1 MEGKIS
7 QGKYEGHN
15 IIIPWIPLTLKFSF
29 SSINKSQA
37 CQDQALEVDLT
48 NESFTHRML
57 YVALT
62 RGGSPDSLTLYSRE
76 GLLTRNALYTE
87 VSAKFICCSCISGI
101 WISTV
106 MKIIT
111 CLTNNFSHCMHTTAF
126 FLASQ
131 LYHES

>member
-1 MEGKIS
+1 MITKISTEGKIS

-76 GLLTRNALYTE
+76 GLLTRVMLSILKFQLSLSAAL
-87 VSAKFICCSCISGI
+87 V
-101 WISTV
+101 
-106 MKIIT
+106 
-111 CLTNNFSHCMHTTAF
+111 
-126 FLASQ
+126 FLAYGSAQ
-131 LYHES
+131 